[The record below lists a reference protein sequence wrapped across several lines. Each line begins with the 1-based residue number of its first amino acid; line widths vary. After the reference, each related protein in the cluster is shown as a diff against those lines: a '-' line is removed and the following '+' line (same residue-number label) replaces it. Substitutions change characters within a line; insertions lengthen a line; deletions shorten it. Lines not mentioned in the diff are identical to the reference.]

1 MRFLLGFLFAFFIM
15 SISPTTIAYMIQYLN
30 SLHHVVQDRVIEGL
44 EKMPAPQAPTPNKP
58 SRWETT

>member
-30 SLHHVVQDRVIEGL
+30 SLHQVVEDKIIKGIEN
-44 EKMPAPQAPTPNKP
+44 MPVPPPTQNKP